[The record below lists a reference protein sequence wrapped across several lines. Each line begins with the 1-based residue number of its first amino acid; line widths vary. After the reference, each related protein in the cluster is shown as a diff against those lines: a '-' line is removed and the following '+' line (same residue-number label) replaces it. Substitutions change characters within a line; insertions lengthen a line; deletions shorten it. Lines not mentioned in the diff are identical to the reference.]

1 MSIHDAGL
9 STASSAIN
17 DRSIRTFPPLNR
29 LFPPTATTK
38 SAPRTQLPPDLPVL
52 FTGQYE
58 HTIDA
63 KNRLAIPSDI
73 RSRWSEKLHGTC
85 WYATPVKPGLIR
97 LYTEKAYEE
106 RASATPKTFTP
117 DEDESDLQ
125 VSFFAFSERLEI
137 DSAGRVRFPDGLL
150 ESVSLTPEVILVGAG
165 DRLEVR
171 DRATWHAERAERLK
185 NLPNLMKKVAEKNKN
200 NA

>member
-1 MSIHDAGL
+1 M
-9 STASSAIN
+9 
-17 DRSIRTFPPLNR
+17 
-29 LFPPTATTK
+29 
-38 SAPRTQLPPDLPVL
+38 L
-52 FTGQYE
+52 FTGQFE

-73 RSRWSEKLHGTC
+73 RARWSEKVHGTC

-165 DRLEVR
+165 DRLEIR

-185 NLPNLMKKVAEKNKN
+185 NLPHLMKKVAEKNKPQN
-200 NA
+200 